1 MNRNTV
7 LIVLRFSIVIALLAS
22 VLFFI
27 VDVNASE
34 FIALCLT
41 MLFCTLIYFFGI
53 YRLCRDE
60 SRPMKKKSALLATIG
75 YLTVLVV
82 CVTIRLLMIFV
93 V

>member
-27 VDVNASE
+27 VDVNAPE

-41 MLFCTLIYFFGI
+41 MLFCTLIYFYGI

-60 SRPMKKKSALLATIG
+60 YRPMKKKSAFLAIIIYFAVLL
-75 YLTVLVV
+75 V
-82 CVTIRLLMIFV
+82 CIAIKLLIIFV
-93 V
+93 G